1 MATDYTNPFASKKNA
16 INFTLPFQ
24 RVWEGLGIKPGWGT
38 AGAEFV
44 SEGAPVT
51 SNLGN
56 ATPRATAGTVRDSY
70 VPVKKTAQA
79 PLANPVVSAVNNNM
93 NARSA
98 VANAVPGATP
108 ATAVQS
114 GARYEEMMMAK
125 KLGQPYVPGQAAG
138 TAQRMAD
145 EAAAAKA
152 KADAAAL
159 DAERN
164 KTIEANLA
172 AVYGPLGDLLATQ
185 KKTAESRYATNQAD
199 IKNIFGALTKVADAD
214 RIRIDKQFTDSI
226 AKQQMDLAAR
236 TAQQR
241 SETAAGVAQ
250 AEATGA
256 ERGAGPGMAVN
267 PISVAAEEGI
277 SNANAIM
284 SNWQGLM
291 QANQA
296 QAQIDV
302 NNRGAGYGQQQ
313 VGALAAL
320 SKNFEDT
327 MSNLGTQ
334 EATLKSQIAQAK
346 IDAQNAYAA
355 GDAAAAA
362 AAQKTLDALNL
373 QLLKNEGSQNVANT
387 QAQAK
392 LAGIQMQQQGA
403 NNRAAASDSTS
414 TKKYSK
420 DIYGFQQRLTDA
432 GVPFDVISASIE
444 EAAQLA
450 SQRKNASAKKTA
462 QPGKFVAKAPSKAEI
477 MSAWKAL
484 GFDSAKYGT
493 YARDYVDN
501 YYNN

>member
-1 MATDYTNPFASKKNA
+1 MADKKTLEDLYGVSRRKTPTTIKVSKAIEDYFGGVQDRLRGTP
-16 INFTLPFQ
+16 
-24 RVWEGLGIKPGWGT
+24 KPT
-38 AGAEFV
+38 AGGV
-44 SEGAPVT
+44 K
-51 SNLGN
+51 
-56 ATPRATAGTVRDSY
+56 DSY
-70 VPVKKTAQA
+70 VPVKKQ
-79 PLANPVVSAVNNNM
+79 PLANPVVDAVNNNM

-98 VANAVPGATP
+98 VTSAVPGATP
-108 ATAVQS
+108 KTAVQS
-114 GARYEEMMMAK
+114 GARYNEMMMAK
-125 KLGQPYVPGQAAG
+125 KLGVPYVPGQATG

-152 KADAAAL
+152 EEEATNL
-159 DAERN
+159 TNERN
-164 KTIEANLA
+164 AKIDTNLA
-172 AVYGPLGDLLATQ
+172 SVYGPLGDLLATQ

-199 IKNIFGALTKVADAD
+199 VKTIFGALSKVADAD

-302 NNRGAGYGQQQ
+302 NNRQTGYGQQQ
-313 VGALAAL
+313 VGALATL
-320 SKNFEDT
+320 SKNFEAT
-327 MSNLGTQ
+327 MSELGGQ
-334 EATLKSQIAQAK
+334 EAQLKSQIAAAK
-346 IDAQNAYAA
+346 IAAQDAYAA

-362 AAQKTLDALNL
+362 AAQKAEETYNL
-373 QLLKNEGSQNVANT
+373 QLLKNQGAQNVANT

-392 LAGIQMQQQGA
+392 LQGIQMQQSGA
-403 NNRAAASDSTS
+403 NNRAAASGSTGN
-414 TKKYSK
+414 KKYSK
-420 DIYGFQQRLTDA
+420 DIYGFQQRVEDA
-432 GVPFDVISASIE
+432 GIPFAELSSFVAS
-444 EAAQLA
+444 AAQLA
-450 SQRKNASAKKTA
+450 SKRKNSSAA
-462 QPGKFVAKAPSKAEI
+462 NAAKAAGKQFSGKAPTTAEI
-477 MSAWKAL
+477 ISAARAL
-484 GFDSAKYGT
+484 GFDPGVLGFVQ
-493 YARDYVDN
+493 DYVSN
-501 YYNN
+501 YYND